1 VLLKNRKLIT
11 EQLCSSATNF
21 GLLFIP
27 SISLVDQE
35 FTIIGFYYF
44 FLVLINSFSSALFHI
59 KNNIDIFVSNSEQIH
74 MDNRAQYLFIT
85 PLILIPIVSIFYW
98 YLNVKVLELFII
110 TVSMYLQGYIELIRR
125 QNIQVNRLELPLKV
139 AYIGLVLK
147 LAAALVAN
155 SMYEYFVTILFVM
168 MLQFAYIYLNSNIK
182 ICILNISGLL
192 ERLSFCVPLLLNLP
206 TGNLWGRA
214 PLFILYEFIGVSAA
228 SNYLKVASVF
238 NLANPLIELIPNYI
252 APRLSSIYLS
262 DKVEYK
268 DTIKKLL
275 IILIGI
281 YLLGFFVAILIYF
294 LLFSLIDSY
303 DGITFYNT
311 ILTWGPMVFVFV
323 FPVYSLHQRCH
334 NDLHKPI
341 YLINLNMLL
350 FLSLQFSFYYTNI
363 LSYNLVMF
371 SLSIQ
376 VMISSLYMAW
386 TIIYERI
393 K

>member
-1 VLLKNRKLIT
+1 
-11 EQLCSSATNF
+11 
-21 GLLFIP
+21 
-27 SISLVDQE
+27 
-35 FTIIGFYYF
+35 
-44 FLVLINSFSSALFHI
+44 
-59 KNNIDIFVSNSEQIH
+59 
-74 MDNRAQYLFIT
+74 M
-85 PLILIPIVSIFYW
+85 
-98 YLNVKVLELFII
+98 
-110 TVSMYLQGYIELIRR
+110 
-125 QNIQVNRLELPLKV
+125 
-139 AYIGLVLK
+139 
-147 LAAALVAN
+147 
-155 SMYEYFVTILFVM
+155 
-168 MLQFAYIYLNSNIK
+168 
-182 ICILNISGLL
+182 
-192 ERLSFCVPLLLNLP
+192 
-206 TGNLWGRA
+206 
-214 PLFILYEFIGVSAA
+214 
-228 SNYLKVASVF
+228 F